1 MKRDFDSAISDAT
14 RAISLESKTGYFYG
28 TRGWSRYGKGDVAG
42 ALEDCKKA
50 VELEGVNSLD
60 AAGDQEMIDFIKGDY
75 KKAVESWQRAIQHD
89 ASVQRELQ
97 PWIEKAKAKQS
108 TAK

>member
-1 MKRDFDSAISDAT
+1 LKRDFDSAISDAT

-50 VELEGVNSLD
+50 VELESVNSLD
-60 AAGDQEMIDFIKGDY
+60 AAGDQGMIYFMTGEY
-75 KKAVESWQRAIQHD
+75 KKAVGSWQRAIQHD
-89 ASVQRELQ
+89 ASAERELQ
-97 PWIEKAKAKQS
+97 PWIEKAKAKQDA
-108 TAK
+108 AK